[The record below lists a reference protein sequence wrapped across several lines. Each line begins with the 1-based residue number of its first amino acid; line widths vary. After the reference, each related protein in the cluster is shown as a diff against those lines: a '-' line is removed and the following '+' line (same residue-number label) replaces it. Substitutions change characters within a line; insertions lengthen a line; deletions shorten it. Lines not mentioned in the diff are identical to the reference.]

1 MKPKIHILA
10 FSTLFFWVLS
20 LSIHPEVQG
29 AKKKN
34 KDKGEGETIFDF
46 TEENPG
52 EKWIT
57 VNDNVMGGR
66 SKGGFSFKKTKL
78 VFSGSTNTN
87 GGGFSS
93 IRSKTMDLGLE
104 DKDGLM
110 IRFKGDGRS
119 YNLGVRMDRSSV
131 SYRTEFETDAE
142 VKGWQ
147 VAKVPFE
154 SLSSSWRG
162 MRLPKDRYPLKMDKV
177 RSVTI
182 MIYDK
187 KDGPFNLQVDWI
199 KAYSDK
205 K

>member
-1 MKPKIHILA
+1 MKPLFVTLA
-10 FSTLFFWVLS
+10 LFGSFFLFFALLIV
-20 LSIHPEVQG
+20 PESEG

-34 KDKGEGETIFDF
+34 KKKDKEEGEVVFDF
-46 TEENPG
+46 TEENPAD
-52 EKWIT
+52 KWIT

-104 DKDGLM
+104 NKDGLM

-119 YNLGVRMDRSSV
+119 YNLGVRMDGSSV
-131 SYRTEFETDAE
+131 SYRTEFETDGDA
-142 VKGWQ
+142 KGWQ

-162 MRLPKDRYPLKMDKV
+162 MRLPKDRYPCLLYTSPSPRDQRGSRMP
-177 RSVTI
+177 SS
-182 MIYDK
+182 
-187 KDGPFNLQVDWI
+187 
-199 KAYSDK
+199 A
-205 K
+205 